1 MKNLPDLKVA
11 LQRDHVEKLQH
22 LLADSYAAV
31 MELTRQM
38 KVRERNWSCEK
49 QELLEYL
56 HQLQTEQPACQTSSQ
71 GNMAE
76 VGQHLISLSHLILSH
91 VLLSQ
96 FFWVLLLSI

>member
-11 LQRDHVEKLQH
+11 LQRDHMEKLQH
-22 LLADSYAAV
+22 LLADSYATV

-56 HQLQTEQPACQTSSQ
+56 HQLQMEQQGLPPSSQ
-71 GNMAE
+71 AKIAE
-76 VGQHLISLSHLILSH
+76 VQQHLT
-91 VLLSQ
+91 
-96 FFWVLLLSI
+96 FFFFSTIGGER

>member
-22 LLADSYAAV
+22 LLADSYATV
-31 MELTRQM
+31 MELTRQI

-56 HQLQTEQPACQTSSQ
+56 HQLQMEHQ
-71 GNMAE
+71 GLHPSNQAKMAE
-76 VGQHLISLSHLILSH
+76 VQHLLSS
-91 VLLSQ
+91 
-96 FFWVLLLSI
+96 F